1 MSFFQKIKDSM
12 KADTKKNN
20 WNYIIILLVLIL
32 AYVVLDYFN
41 SSKGTIQ
48 SNAQAIEASEKV
60 ITSLASYEQQQK
72 NELKYI
78 LGQMNGVGRV
88 EVMIYF
94 ESGEEQVPAIN
105 NNTANNHT
113 EETDNQGGKR
123 TTKQTN
129 DGTTVVMQNNGG
141 SNEPFILKI
150 NKPKLTG
157 VMVIA
162 EGAAD
167 DVIKYSIQKAVSK
180 LYDIELDK
188 VYVYPM
194 KK

>member
-1 MSFFQKIKDSM
+1 MTYHERIKDLFKSGN
-12 KADTKKNN
+12 KKNN
-20 WNYIIILLVLIL
+20 WNYIIILLMLVL

-41 SSKGTIQ
+41 GNKNISNTI
-48 SNAQAIEASEKV
+48 STAEDTEKV
-60 ITSLASYEQQQK
+60 ITSLASYEQLQK

-78 LGQMNGVGRV
+78 LGQMDGVGRV
-88 EVMIYF
+88 EVMLYF

-105 NNTANNHT
+105 NTTAKNQT
-113 EETDNQGGKR
+113 EETDTEGGKR
-123 TTKQTN
+123 TTEQTN
-129 DGTTVVMQNNGG
+129 DGKTVVMQNNGS

-162 EGAAD
+162 EGASD
-167 DVIKYSIQKAVSK
+167 EIIKYSIEKAVSK